1 MTDRQN
7 ITVQL
12 DKETIHKAKV
22 LAAKRG
28 TSVSG
33 LLAAELERLVG
44 NDESYEVARRSA
56 LQFLERGF
64 KLGGTIRAS
73 REELHERR

>member
-1 MTDRQN
+1 MAERQN
-7 ITVQL
+7 LTVQMDREL
-12 DKETIHKAKV
+12 IRKARV

-33 LLAAELERLVG
+33 LVARELSRLVG
-44 NDESYEVARRSA
+44 DDEAYEAARRSA

-64 KLGGTIRAS
+64 HLGGRRLS
-73 REELHERR
+73 REELHER